1 MTRSRALPREDSR
14 GQTLPDFVVAVAIFL
29 LAVTFVVAIV
39 PQLLLPFDGQ
49 ERPVVAE
56 RAAGGVGAAVTESGT
71 ASALNESAT
80 RSFFDLNETEARD
93 RLAVEPW
100 YALNITL
107 RDAPSYDPASQVLCS
122 DGGDDW
128 ITADCSTGDPFAA
141 GRPVPRDDG
150 SVATVRRSLFVGDT
164 DVVLEVRVW

>member
-1 MTRSRALPREDSR
+1 MSRAGVPPRGER
-14 GQTLPDFVVAVAIFL
+14 GQTLPDFVVAVAVFL
-29 LAVTFVVAIV
+29 LAVTFVVTIV

-56 RAAGGVGAAVTESGT
+56 RAAGGVGAAVTEPEA

-80 RSFFDLNETEARD
+80 RAFFDLNETAARD

-100 YALNITL
+100 YALNVTL
-107 RDAPSYDPASQVLCS
+107 RDAPSYDPASRVLCS

-128 ITADCSTGDPFAA
+128 ITADCSSGDPFAV
-141 GRPVPRDDG
+141 GRSVPRGDD